1 MTKHEAVKDFFEAKV
16 TELVGNALGFNY
28 SPEDTG
34 TAAIIPQYT
43 DRNLRAYVNGD
54 VQRAYDFAFII
65 VRPYSTE
72 PIDLL
77 NIEAMNLG
85 QAFMDWVE
93 AQEKEGNY
101 PDFGEGCEMA
111 RIEVLQNMPNLAS
124 VNAEEGVARYM
135 IQGRITYREIFTED

>member
-1 MTKHEAVKDFFEAKV
+1 
-16 TELVGNALGFNY
+16 
-28 SPEDTG
+28 
-34 TAAIIPQYT
+34 
-43 DRNLRAYVNGD
+43 
-54 VQRAYDFAFII
+54 
-65 VRPYSTE
+65 
-72 PIDLL
+72 
-77 NIEAMNLG
+77 MNLG

-101 PDFGEGCEMA
+101 PDFGEGCEME